1 MGLFTPGFTTQQT
14 QTNLYSATTQAMSL
28 FEDSESKDP
37 WITNL
42 CYFGSMRELG
52 TTYSLLSENIVR
64 KLRFLHDKYQLPN
77 EERIYQPYS
86 DQVMELTSRLD
97 SSEVVS
103 TMQKLSVPLK
113 N

>member
-1 MGLFTPGFTTQQT
+1 MVYLKTPKVRSLDNKPLLFW
-14 QTNLYSATTQAMSL
+14 L
-28 FEDSESKDP
+28 K
-37 WITNL
+37 
-42 CYFGSMRELG
+42 RELG

-113 N
+113 ELKETR